1 MKRFIIILI
10 SLLMSVSGYA
20 QETDHKIE
28 KTECGFADS
37 VTAVY
42 AALIYE
48 SQEAA
53 PDSAAKAEIAELQQK
68 FEKDISSILEKAL
81 DKVRKEID
89 KCIQKAEK
97 RQPEIETEEIS
108 NAEEESSEV
117 EVEEKDTISVY
128 TEEYWENQETQL
140 KDSDS
145 LVNISAFV
153 DELLNADEDV
163 RNYEPILVDMD
174 SLAGRISKLS
184 NCAGMRLKGFV
195 ENVESVKYAQETLE
209 RPYNRKDKDRALDG
223 LDSLMFMTQ
232 RQIDSSS
239 VADMKEG
246 LRYYYFKTGNMLSL
260 IQEIKDMHHLYTH
273 VDSGEKEKAD
283 AQDNLQS
290 SLSIDYNFRIIPYMQ
305 NLYEEIVSEIIKRD
319 ETGQYQFNQFDMNRL
334 DAVRQELESVRKS
347 N

>member
-1 MKRFIIILI
+1 
-10 SLLMSVSGYA
+10 MSGSGYA

-28 KTECGFADS
+28 KNECGFADS

-42 AALIYE
+42 AALIDE
-48 SQEAA
+48 FQEAA

-68 FEKDISSILEKAL
+68 FEKEISSILEKAL

-97 RQPEIETEEIS
+97 RQSEIETEEIS

-117 EVEEKDTISVY
+117 EEEIEKVEEKDTISVY
-128 TEEYWENQETQL
+128 AEEYWENLETQL
-140 KDSDS
+140 EDSDS

-153 DELLNADEDV
+153 DELLNADENVLHYDS
-163 RNYEPILVDMD
+163 ILADMD
-174 SLAGRISKLS
+174 SLAGRISKLN
-184 NCAGMRLKGFV
+184 NCVGMRLKGFV

-209 RPYNRKDKDRALDG
+209 KPYNRKNKNRALDG

-232 RQIDSSS
+232 RQIDSSF

-246 LRYYYFKTGNMLSL
+246 LRYYYFTTGNMLSL

-273 VDSGEKEKAD
+273 LDSGEKDKAD

-290 SLSIDYNFRIIPYMQ
+290 SLSIDYNFKIIPYMQ